1 METFKVLLNFV
12 SVDEILWCD
21 HLNETLSAVLSH
33 GTICFVGS
41 EKMKFG
47 IFLEFLL
54 SSLLGVKGLNNQYYF
69 ILLSVKYECRRPF
82 FKNRHMIFEK
92 TFFFN
97 LSIW

>member
-21 HLNETLSAVLSH
+21 HSNETLSAVLSH

-41 EKMKFG
+41 EKMKFA

-54 SSLLGVKGLNNQYYF
+54 WPLLGVKGINNQYYS
-69 ILLSVKYECRRPF
+69 ILLSVKYECRRSF
-82 FKNRHMIFEK
+82 FKNRLTIFEK

-97 LSIW
+97 LSI